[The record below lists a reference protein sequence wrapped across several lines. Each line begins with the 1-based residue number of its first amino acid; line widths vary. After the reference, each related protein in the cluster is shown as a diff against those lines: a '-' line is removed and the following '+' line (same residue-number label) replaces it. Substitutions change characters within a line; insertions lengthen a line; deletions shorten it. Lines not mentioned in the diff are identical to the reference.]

1 LSKRNKNHKPI
12 RRKKMAMKSL
22 QQPDV
27 IQQPLLNDESFLRNL
42 VSMVC
47 QQLLEAEIS
56 ATLQAL
62 PYERTESR
70 EGYRNGYKPRQLK
83 TRVGKLSLE
92 VPQDREGIYQTQLF
106 ERYQRSEKAFIAT
119 LQEMYIQG
127 VSTRKVKE
135 ITQAL
140 CGIPFSKSTVCQL
153 TSELDSQIKAFLE
166 RPLEA
171 EYPYLFIDA
180 KYEKV
185 RENHKIVSKGVLI
198 VLGVNSSGQREILD
212 VSIASGENETTYSD
226 LFKRLQARGLNPRGV
241 KLVISDDH
249 LGLRKALD
257 RYFQGV
263 SWQRCQVHF
272 LRNMLNRLPHKERK
286 AFASK
291 LKDVFAAPEF
301 EVAVERLKALVLE
314 YKEKY
319 PAVAETLE
327 EEAEFTLT
335 CFQFPEEHRKR
346 IRTTNCLERFNEEVD
361 RRSRVIRIFPN
372 DASALRIVVS
382 LAIEQN
388 EEWIAAKSYL
398 DMSLLDLDLD
408 LNAPVKSEDD
418 SDTKVT
424 HLGQKE
430 VNLTSSVL
438 TVR

>member
-1 LSKRNKNHKPI
+1 MLN
-12 RRKKMAMKSL
+12 KSL

-27 IQQPLLNDESFLRNL
+27 VQQPLLNDENFLRDL
-42 VSMVC
+42 VSTVC

-92 VPQDREGIYQTQLF
+92 LPQDREGIYQTQLF

-140 CGIPFSKSTVCQL
+140 CGIPFSKSTVSQL
-153 TSELDSQIKAFLE
+153 VSELDCQIKAFLD
-166 RPLEA
+166 RPLEE

-198 VLGVNSSGQREILD
+198 VLGVSASGKREILE

-226 LFKRLQARGLNPRGV
+226 LFRRLINRGLNPKGV
-241 KLVISDDH
+241 KLVISDAH
-249 LGLRKALD
+249 EGLKNALE

-263 SWQRCQVHF
+263 AWQRCQVHF
-272 LRNMLNRLPHKERK
+272 LRDMMNRLPHKERK
-286 AFASK
+286 AFAAK
-291 LKDVFAAPEF
+291 LKDVFEAPDLET
-301 EVAVERLKALVLE
+301 ALKRIQALVDE
-314 YKEKY
+314 YQDKY
-319 PAVAETLE
+319 PAIAMKLD
-327 EEAEFTLT
+327 EEAEQTLT
-335 CFQFPEEHRKR
+335 CFHFPAEHQKR
-346 IRTTNCLERFNEEVD
+346 IRTTNCLERFNEEIE

-372 DASALRIVVS
+372 EASALRIVVS

-388 EEWIAAKSYL
+388 EDWLTGKRYL
-398 DMSLLDLDLD
+398 DMSLL
-408 LNAPVKSEDD
+408 LNLNMEELELNSSSSSSRPSTTGAATFSAKD
-418 SDTKVT
+418 
-424 HLGQKE
+424 KE
-430 VNLTSSVL
+430 VNSPSSVAIN
-438 TVR
+438 R

>member
-1 LSKRNKNHKPI
+1 LSKRNKNHNPKE
-12 RRKKMAMKSL
+12 KEMLNKSL

-27 IQQPLLNDESFLRNL
+27 IQQPLLNDENFLRDL
-42 VSMVC
+42 VSTVC
-47 QQLLEAEIS
+47 QQLLEAEIR
-56 ATLQAL
+56 AALQAL
-62 PYERTESR
+62 PYERTEAK

-92 VPQDREGIYQTQLF
+92 VPQDREGIYQRQLF

-140 CGIPFSKSTVCQL
+140 CGIPFSKSTVSQFV
-153 TSELDSQIKAFLE
+153 SELDSQIKAFLD
-166 RPLEA
+166 RPLE
-171 EYPYLFIDA
+171 EDYPYLFIDA

-185 RENHKIVSKGVLI
+185 RENHRIVSKGVLI
-198 VLGVNSSGQREILD
+198 VLGVSASGKREILD
-212 VSIASGENETTYSD
+212 VSVANGENETTYAD
-226 LFKRLQARGLNPRGV
+226 LFKRLISRGLRVRGV
-241 KLVISDDH
+241 RLVVSDDH
-249 LGLRKALD
+249 AGLRKALD

-286 AFASK
+286 AFAAK

-301 EVAVERLKALVLE
+301 EVAIERLKALVEE

-319 PAVAETLE
+319 PAVAQTLE
-327 EEAEFTLT
+327 EEAEYTLT
-335 CFQFPEEHRKR
+335 CFQFPQEHRKR

-372 DASALRIVVS
+372 DASVLRIVAS

-388 EEWIAAKSYL
+388 EE
-398 DMSLLDLDLD
+398 
-408 LNAPVKSEDD
+408 
-418 SDTKVT
+418 
-424 HLGQKE
+424 
-430 VNLTSSVL
+430 
-438 TVR
+438 